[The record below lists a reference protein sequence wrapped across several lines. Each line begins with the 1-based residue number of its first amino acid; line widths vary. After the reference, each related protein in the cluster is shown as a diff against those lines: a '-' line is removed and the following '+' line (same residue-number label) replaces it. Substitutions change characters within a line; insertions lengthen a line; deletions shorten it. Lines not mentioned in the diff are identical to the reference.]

1 VLDENQQPIK
11 VEDGELSALPGI
23 FKAENNDGIFS
34 VGNTEFQ
41 FLAKNGQV
49 TISQDAQLMQGYLEV
64 SNVDLTAEF
73 TGLIEAQ
80 RAYGF
85 ALKMVQTSDEVEQTI
100 VNLR

>member
-1 VLDENQQPIK
+1 ME
-11 VEDGELSALPGI
+11 
-23 FKAENNDGIFS
+23 
-34 VGNTEFQ
+34 
-41 FLAKNGQV
+41 
-49 TISQDAQLMQGYLEV
+49 GYLEV